1 MSVTITATGSIVKST
16 KPRKANVKV
25 LPGMRTSKGS
35 EKRAYPTWREGMS
48 TRDYIAAY
56 HAANSTVNL
65 TTVEYACQ

>member
-1 MSVTITATGSIVKST
+1 MSVTITASGLIVKPIKT
-16 KPRKANVKV
+16 RKTSVKV

-35 EKRAYPTWREGMS
+35 EKRDYPKWREGMS

-65 TTVEYACQ
+65 TSVDYACQ